1 MTAATAKMPPA
12 ADTLAPSK
20 SSQEL
25 HDNRWRPVNSLKNS
39 RLTIQIH
46 CTDTDKRFNI
56 PEQPIQSAGK

>member
-1 MTAATAKMPPA
+1 MTAATAKMPQ
-12 ADTLAPSK
+12 ADTLVPSK

-39 RLTIQIH
+39 RMTIQIH